1 MQAWFVAA
9 RRVSMSPIFLI
20 PARSCLVLAL
30 TFALAACGSPA
41 PPKADAPSVEQ
52 RLSELER
59 RVDMLEARPEV
70 QPPYRSKAEIQ
81 ANIEALEA
89 ERSKLL
95 THYYPQHP
103 EIKDIDR
110 RLEILNS
117 QLQMLEQP

>member
-1 MQAWFVAA
+1 
-9 RRVSMSPIFLI
+9 MSPISLNSS
-20 PARSCLVLAL
+20 RSCLMLAL

-41 PPKADAPSVEQ
+41 PPKVDAPSLEQ

-59 RVDMLEARPEV
+59 RVDMLEARPVV
-70 QPPYRSKAEIQ
+70 QPPYRSKVEIQ

-89 ERSKLL
+89 ERNKLL
-95 THYYPQHP
+95 AHYYPQHP

-110 RLEILNS
+110 RLEILYS